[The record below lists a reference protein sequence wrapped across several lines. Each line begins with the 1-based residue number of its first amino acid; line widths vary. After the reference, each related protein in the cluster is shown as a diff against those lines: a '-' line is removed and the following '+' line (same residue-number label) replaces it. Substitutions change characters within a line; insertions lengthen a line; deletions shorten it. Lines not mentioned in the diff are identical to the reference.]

1 MNCHEAQEK
10 LLDSFER
17 PFAPEEKSQ
26 LEAHISTCS
35 ECAQFAADHTRL
47 DLRLREGIAA
57 PQLGPWFRVGLRAR
71 IARRQREQWPDWLP
85 DVAYF
90 TGAGLAIM
98 SCALLLPLPTVV
110 VLKTGVLVAFV
121 AYSLQTLL
129 TSALGR
135 EAD

>member
-26 LEAHISTCS
+26 LEGHLSTCS
-35 ECAQFAADHTRL
+35 ECAQFAAEHTRL
-47 DLRLREGIAA
+47 DLQLREGITA
-57 PQLGPWFRVGLRAR
+57 PHLGPWFRAGLRAR
-71 IARRQREQWPDWLP
+71 IAREQREQWPDWLP
-85 DVAYF
+85 DAAYF
-90 TGAGLAIM
+90 TGAALAIA
-98 SCALLLPLPTVV
+98 SCALLLPLPTAV
-110 VLKTGVLVAFV
+110 VLKTGALAAFL

-129 TSALGR
+129 ASSLER